1 MLNLVT
7 KSKATLGLALLANM
21 LCTLGAADNIMM
33 EVSDSSADHEASE
46 QMKDAFKA
54 QIRTWRGTGVDSLRN
69 IFQTVAE
76 EGLAMVSSD
85 EDVVSQAQLL
95 EVAALFGIDS
105 SDVDNFSGSMS
116 TDEFVYSLIEPLS
129 SRSLSLVDKIWLQ
142 LDVDRVG
149 VTSGDVIRQLY
160 DGTVYNEGSEY
171 FGTYTDPNHV
181 GSERIV
187 TLLDEKDAEDGKR
200 IISVLGLG
208 GEGEP
213 DNFVLPGWL
222 SADDGIVIDFSPKG
236 GPKDFAGTWDS
247 DGIKFTLDG
256 NKWPQLAHDRD
267 AQTTDYLKKFDDV
280 DFISKTEFGSVQ
292 QDMAQSFADE
302 DAFISYLSTS
312 WSTAE

>member
-7 KSKATLGLALLANM
+7 KTKATLGLALLANM
-21 LCTLGAADNIMM
+21 LCTLGAADNIMK
-33 EVSDSSADHEASE
+33 EWSDSSANHEASE

-69 IFQTVAE
+69 IFETVAE

-85 EDVVSQAQLL
+85 EVVFNQAQLL
-95 EVAALFGIDS
+95 EVAALFGIAT
-105 SDVDNFSGSMS
+105 SDVDSFSGSMS
-116 TDEFVYSLIEPLS
+116 SDDFVDSLIDPLS
-129 SRSLSLVDKIWLQ
+129 ERSLSLVDKIWLQ
-142 LDVDRVG
+142 LDTDKVG
-149 VTSGDVIRQLY
+149 TTSGDVIRELY

-181 GSERIV
+181 GSERII
-187 TLLDEKDAEDGKR
+187 TLVDEKDSETGRR

-222 SADDGIVIDFSPKG
+222 DTDDSIVIDFSPKG
-236 GPKDFAGTWDS
+236 GPKDFEGTWDS
-247 DGIKFTLDG
+247 DGIKFTADG

-267 AQTTDYLKKFDDV
+267 A
-280 DFISKTEFGSVQ
+280 
-292 QDMAQSFADE
+292 
-302 DAFISYLSTS
+302 
-312 WSTAE
+312 